1 VCWRIKLK
9 RGGRKEGKMLPAE
22 SQKSPRFQQKARNT
36 PEILL
41 KSPGVCPLGLIT
53 SNDTPRL
60 AAASREAGEVNNF
73 YKAL

>member
-1 VCWRIKLK
+1 
-9 RGGRKEGKMLPAE
+9 MLPAE

-60 AAASREAGEVNNF
+60 TAASREAGEVNIF